1 MVLEKKLENNGHIHV
16 YRPGAGP
23 ENAWG
28 PRLGV
33 KILYENKPRV
43 TVAVCCKFSH

>member
-1 MVLEKKLENNGHIHV
+1 MVIYMYIDPGQGRKM
-16 YRPGAGP
+16 PGAPG
-23 ENAWG
+23 W
-28 PRLGV
+28 GV